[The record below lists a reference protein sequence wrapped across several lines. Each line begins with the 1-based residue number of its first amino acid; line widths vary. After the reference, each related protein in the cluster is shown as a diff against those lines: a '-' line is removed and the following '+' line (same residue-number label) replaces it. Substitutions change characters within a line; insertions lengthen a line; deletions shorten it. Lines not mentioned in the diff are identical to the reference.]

1 MTAEVTF
8 RLNGE
13 TVVVPSEG
21 SLLDALRDRLGE
33 TSVKDGCA
41 PQGQCGACTVLIN
54 GEPRVSCVTAVAR
67 VAQADVVTSEGL
79 EAEHRDRWIGAFE
92 TTGAAQCG
100 FCTPGILCRLV
111 GTETRR
117 GLDTTTVERAL
128 AAHLCRCTGWQP
140 IVEAAEII
148 RNESPLAPRD
158 PNAAAL
164 RAAVEQ
170 GVPQAA
176 GPDVVLGRAPFS
188 DDTAP
193 LDAQLWWTNGVGE
206 YVAAPTRAAARQITG
221 AVQGRNSTVA
231 LRPVLDVPPGEWAL
245 TLQTSFVEPAYAEP
259 DVSWC
264 EPHGDASSPAANAG
278 AFGAKRNSVIRRDA
292 VSLAAST
299 GEPVKVVWSREAVVR
314 KGKKRPP
321 IALGLREDGSGELHV
336 AVTPG
341 SDDLTELVDVVRRV
355 VPDVV
360 ISVHDVAGPPV
371 GSTHRGA
378 VLSELLAAR
387 ATLQSKAGEPVS
399 VTSPNGAVATVTFR
413 DGALHATV
421 LAGEALCEVTLRSY
435 VMGAMHQAYSMV
447 CSEGIALNDA
457 GEPVDLT
464 VRSFGVV
471 GAAAT
476 PPMTVEIVPSAESP
490 VASGG
495 AVFAATLAAVWLV
508 EGGTVWPTRRKERS

>member
-13 TVVVPSEG
+13 TVVVSSDG
-21 SLLDALRDRLGE
+21 SLLDALRDRLGD

-67 VAQADVVTSEGL
+67 VAHADVVTSDGIEPSI
-79 EAEHRDRWIGAFE
+79 RDRWIAAFE

-100 FCTPGILCRLV
+100 FCTPGIVCRLV
-111 GTETRR
+111 GTESRR
-117 GLDTTTVERAL
+117 GLDSVSVERAL

-140 IVEAAEII
+140 IVEAAEIV
-148 RNESPLAPRD
+148 RDQRDPAPRD
-158 PNAAAL
+158 ANAAAL
-164 RAAVEQ
+164 RAAIEQ

-193 LDAQLWWTNGVGE
+193 LDAQLWWTNGVGD
-206 YVAAPTRAAARQITG
+206 YVTADTRSSARQVAG

-231 LRPVLDVPPGEWAL
+231 LRPVLDIPPGEWAL

-264 EPHGDASSPAANAG
+264 EPGGDSSSPAANAG
-278 AFGAKRNSVIRRDA
+278 AFGAKRNSDVRRDA
-292 VSLAAST
+292 AALAAAT
-299 GEPVKVVWSREAVVR
+299 GRPVKVVWSREAVVR

-321 IALGLREDGSGELHV
+321 ISLGLRQDGSGELYV
-336 AVTPG
+336 ALTPG
-341 SDDLTELVDVVRRV
+341 SDDLGPLLDVVRHV
-355 VPDVV
+355 VPDVNV
-360 ISVHDVAGPPV
+360 TVMNVSGPPI
-371 GSTHRGA
+371 GATHRGA

-387 ATLQSKAGEPVS
+387 AALRSTPGEPIRI
-399 VTSPNGAVATVTFR
+399 TSPNGAVSTVTYR
-413 DGALHATV
+413 DGALHAIV
-421 LAGEALCEVTLRSY
+421 EAGEPLCDVTLRSY

-471 GAAAT
+471 GAVAT
-476 PPMTVEIVPSAESP
+476 PPMSVDIVPSHDAP
-490 VASGG
+490 VAVGG
-495 AVFAATLAAVWLV
+495 ATFAATLAAVWLV